1 MQLLFCIDRFSL
13 EASAPSNAT
22 QALNQRFVT
31 ANPTLTGAIVTVCL
45 VIPDTGP
52 KLWKKIDLGIELG
65 AAQWSH
71 GLHTCH
77 WANHPLYPMFVG
89 LSG

>member
-1 MQLLFCIDRFSL
+1 MYLPFCIERLSL
-13 EASAPSNAT
+13 EATAPSNAT
-22 QALNQRFVT
+22 QALNQRFAT

-45 VIPDTGP
+45 VIPDAGS
-52 KLWKKIDLGIELG
+52 KLWKKNALGIEAG
-65 AAQWSH
+65 AAQWSS
-71 GLHTCH
+71 GLHSCH